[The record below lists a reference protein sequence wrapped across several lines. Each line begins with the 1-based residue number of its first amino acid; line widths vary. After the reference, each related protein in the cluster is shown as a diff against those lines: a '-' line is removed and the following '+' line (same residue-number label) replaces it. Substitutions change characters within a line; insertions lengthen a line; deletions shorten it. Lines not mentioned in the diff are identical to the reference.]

1 MEASAS
7 RPHYQLLDTLR
18 GLCVASMVCY
28 HGMYDLVH
36 LYGVSADW
44 YLGLP
49 GHLWQQSICWTFILL
64 SGLCWNL
71 SRRPLRRGLLLV
83 GCGAA
88 ITLVTWLVMPSQRI
102 MYGVLTLLGL
112 SALLLIPLDKALRN
126 VPPWAGLLGAL
137 LLFFLTRNLPQG
149 SLGFEG
155 LVLCQL
161 PGWLYQTDL
170 LAVAGLPSPTFW
182 STDYFPLLPWFF
194 LYCAGYFLWPL
205 LEKSPAAQKALS
217 FGVRPLSF
225 LGRHSLVI
233 YLLHQPALMVV
244 VPAVLTVAFA
254 FLGLV

>member
-1 MEASAS
+1 M
-7 RPHYQLLDTLR
+7 
-18 GLCVASMVCY
+18 
-28 HGMYDLVH
+28 
-36 LYGVSADW
+36 
-44 YLGLP
+44 
-49 GHLWQQSICWTFILL
+49 
-64 SGLCWNL
+64 
-71 SRRPLRRGLLLV
+71 

-102 MYGVLTLLGL
+102 LYGVLTLLGL
-112 SALLLIPLDKALRN
+112 SALLLIPLDKGLRN

-205 LEKSPAAQKALS
+205 LEKSPAARKALS

>member
-1 MEASAS
+1 MEAPAS

-88 ITLVTWLVMPSQRI
+88 ITLVTWLVMPSPRI
-102 MYGVLTLLGL
+102 M
-112 SALLLIPLDKALRN
+112 
-126 VPPWAGLLGAL
+126 
-137 LLFFLTRNLPQG
+137 
-149 SLGFEG
+149 
-155 LVLCQL
+155 
-161 PGWLYQTDL
+161 
-170 LAVAGLPSPTFW
+170 
-182 STDYFPLLPWFF
+182 
-194 LYCAGYFLWPL
+194 
-205 LEKSPAAQKALS
+205 
-217 FGVRPLSF
+217 
-225 LGRHSLVI
+225 
-233 YLLHQPALMVV
+233 
-244 VPAVLTVAFA
+244 
-254 FLGLV
+254 